1 MKGLNKFLRNKNT
14 VTILGIILILFL
26 LFIGFNATIQST
38 VNPIS
43 VPVAKE
49 KILPETQITQDK
61 VQYASVSKI
70 VLGDNVLTSLN
81 DIIGK
86 YANVNVT
93 IPAGSMFYKEWLVN
107 SSDLP
112 GNWLKQV
119 DFSKGEEAYYF
130 RVDVTSTFG
139 NSILPDSYIDIYMKA
154 TDDNNNVIYGKLFRN
169 IKILAVHDS
178 SGNNVFSDPEN
189 VGTPANLVFAL
200 SHDNYNLLMRA
211 EYLSTK
217 GVDLVIAPQGE
228 NTTNEEGAL
237 VSSATLRDYVN
248 NHTSS
253 VTDDQIQEAVNDN
266 KTTDKSSKNNKG
278 GLSSLLG

>member
-1 MKGLNKFLRNKNT
+1 MQQTANSNFYNWRLSKKIAFEQYKSPQDTDNNNTICNLRR
-14 VTILGIILILFL
+14 
-26 LFIGFNATIQST
+26 
-38 VNPIS
+38 
-43 VPVAKE
+43 
-49 KILPETQITQDK
+49 
-61 VQYASVSKI
+61 Y
-70 VLGDNVLTSLN
+70 
-81 DIIGK
+81 
-86 YANVNVT
+86 
-93 IPAGSMFYKEWLVN
+93 
-107 SSDLP
+107 
-112 GNWLKQV
+112 
-119 DFSKGEEAYYF
+119 
-130 RVDVTSTFG
+130 
-139 NSILPDSYIDIYMKA
+139 IYMKA
-154 TDDNNNVIYGKLFRN
+154 TDENNNVIYGKLFRN

-178 SGNNVFSDPEN
+178 SGNNVFSDPGN